1 LAAGRCDLLYDA
13 GMGQETMNAHLGP
26 QEYLQ
31 KLRQTEEMV
40 EIEPDEES
48 IRQLSAITRSCEN

>member
-1 LAAGRCDLLYDA
+1 
-13 GMGQETMNAHLGP
+13 MNAHLGP